1 MAESAC
7 WQCGQQGV
15 VLKKCAR
22 CKNAAYCG
30 AECQRL
36 SWKQHKTAC
45 EVPLEEVCLKLE
57 AAAHSEDWRGI
68 LTCEGRVEDL
78 LDSILVDQDMEQ
90 KESDAA
96 CAGILDMFVSGHVLM
111 IMDKRWSDES
121 LLRFGKL
128 AERRFAL
135 LANMELFRTQG
146 EAMSD
151 VGSAFFNA
159 ARLQQAATYLE
170 RARAVGAAHGFF
182 SVESKACLGLGK
194 VAVAEGRNAEGVAF
208 LQNALAAAPLSEEGP
223 GIFMDEMNVLGTLA
237 EALFTTGAIDD
248 LEPLVLRFRAAAKAE
263 TERRGGVCPQE
274 VSSLYF
280 SARLHEARGRPAEAV
295 GEMRML
301 LDLLCESALQVM
313 SVHML
318 CQCILQLHRAHENLK
333 MLDPKRGKKELVK
346 AVRAKL
352 ATLQLLL
359 SQAQ

>member
-1 MAESAC
+1 MLTVSGLTSSHCRPAARAAASEPTQTRQTTHVGRSRILPVLHTFPRYSLLVGNLSWELVLKQRTPAMAESAC

-208 LQNALAAAPLSEEGP
+208 LQNALAG
-223 GIFMDEMNVLGTLA
+223 
-237 EALFTTGAIDD
+237 
-248 LEPLVLRFRAAAKAE
+248 
-263 TERRGGVCPQE
+263 
-274 VSSLYF
+274 SSP
-280 SARLHEARGRPAEAV
+280 R
-295 GEMRML
+295 
-301 LDLLCESALQVM
+301 
-313 SVHML
+313 
-318 CQCILQLHRAHENLK
+318 
-333 MLDPKRGKKELVK
+333 
-346 AVRAKL
+346 
-352 ATLQLLL
+352 L
-359 SQAQ
+359 SQNPGPQPLNPEP